1 MRNRPYLL
9 FVLVLCGYQAF
20 AQAPDSTAA
29 SVQGSERAGTLPKG
43 DTLAMYAYPALQ
55 PWDTASFTGPTLSD
69 MRFYDPAT
77 PRQGM
82 PHARLSN
89 LGTAAFPLI
98 PTAPAPIGFQAG
110 FHHFA
115 PYRLDADSLRFV
127 SPRSAFTDLYYS
139 QGPTSEDGLFRG
151 AFARR
156 FGKGTDLTIETLRIY
171 NQGDYARLANHHS
184 SLRLGMRYALPG
196 GRYAITALHGNHL
209 FEQPENGGIR
219 TDTLLGDAFYLD
231 RANVPVQLNQA
242 ETRHRETDYQ
252 LAQAYALKGDVDS
265 RDAGSLLIQHRLRWQ
280 DRRYRFSDTKPDS
293 SFYGPLFTEPR
304 GLRQFTRWTT
314 LSNLLEA
321 HAGWNSPS
329 GKLHLQGGLEH
340 RYHRWDNELEEGR
353 LQNLLA
359 VGGADIRWKDRIDL
373 RADLQADLGDQAGSF
388 RFSAQ
393 AGLDLGR
400 RASLQGGIVMGRR
413 YPELLEERLAVAQRA
428 VYRQDLRPVFEQS
441 VWGRIRIPALRL
453 EGGADLQLFRDP
465 VLWTTYGIPEQRNVT
480 ALRSRIWLAHALRV
494 GKFHLEQRLHW
505 QRNADA
511 LMAIPEWISTHDL
524 YYEGL
529 WFKKTLR
536 TRIGTAVRVVSPWTP
551 NGYMPLHGVFVR
563 QDVREEPW
571 FPQLDGYVAAERLG
585 FRFFL
590 AMENVGQ
597 SIFGW
602 TSTAGNGKEIPR
614 VFRLVDG
621 YPMPENWL
629 RLGVAFTF
637 RG

>member
-1 MRNRPYLL
+1 MRNRLY
-9 FVLVLCGYQAF
+9 LVLSLTLLGYGAM
-20 AQAPDSTAA
+20 AQTPDTTAGPRAKLEPVAPPASGDS
-29 SVQGSERAGTLPKG
+29 
-43 DTLAMYAYPALQ
+43 LAMYAYPALQ
-55 PWDTASFTGPTLSD
+55 PWDTAAFSGPTLSD
-69 MRFYDPAT
+69 LRFYDPAT
-77 PRQGM
+77 PRAAL
-82 PHARLSN
+82 PYARLSN
-89 LGTAAFPLI
+89 LGTAAFPLT
-98 PTAPAPIGFQAG
+98 PTAPAPIGFHAG
-110 FHHFA
+110 FRNFT

-156 FGKGTDLTIETLRIY
+156 FGKGTDFTIETLRIY
-171 NQGDYARLANHHS
+171 NQGDYARLANRHS

-219 TDTLLGDAFYLD
+219 TDTLLGDDFYLD
-231 RANVPVQLNQA
+231 RVNVPVRLGSA
-242 ETRHRETDYQ
+242 DTRHRETDYQ
-252 LAQAYALKGDVDS
+252 LAQTYALKGDVDS
-265 RDAGSLLIQHRLRWQ
+265 RDAGTLLIQHRLRWQ

-293 SFYGPLFTEPR
+293 TFYGPLFTESR
-304 GLRQFTRWTT
+304 GLRQFTHWTT
-314 LSNLLEA
+314 LSNLLEG
-321 HAGWNSPS
+321 HFGWNSRA

-340 RYHRWDNELEEGR
+340 RLHRWDNELEEGR
-353 LQNLLA
+353 LQNLLV
-359 VGGADIRWKDRIDL
+359 VGGADIRWKDRVDL
-373 RADLQADLGDQAGSF
+373 SADLQADLGDQAGSF
-388 RFSAQ
+388 RFEVQ

-400 RASLQGGIVMGRR
+400 WAGLQGGIAMGRR
-413 YPELLEERLAVAQRA
+413 YPELLEERLVVAQSS
-428 VYRQDLRPVFEQS
+428 VYRQDLRPVFQQS
-441 VWGRIRIPALRL
+441 VWGRILIPALRL

-465 VLWTTYGIPEQRNVT
+465 VLWTDFGIPEQRNVT
-480 ALRSRIWLAHALRV
+480 ALRSRIWLAHALRI
-494 GKFHLEQRLHW
+494 GRFHLDQRIHW

-511 LMAIPEWISTHDL
+511 LMALPEWISTHDL

-529 WFKKTLR
+529 WFKKSLR
-536 TRIGTAVRVVSPWTP
+536 TRIGTALRVVSPWTP

-563 QDVREEPW
+563 QDIREEPW

-602 TSTAGNGKEIPR
+602 TSTASNGKKIPR
-614 VFRLVDG
+614 VFQLVDG